1 MSSVE
6 IRNGSEIPAE
16 FGPIRKAVKK
26 TTVQIR
32 EPNGEE
38 KFSLSWGELTAV
50 PGVDVVICTGTE
62 EYPCK
67 IDVFKETYREVTPGR
82 FQKMAITNLVQ
93 IPQGVT
99 VLLHTLEGK
108 ETATHPDYVAVGKK
122 NEVYANAASWVQ
134 ENLDFVE

>member
-1 MSSVE
+1 MNIE

-16 FGPIRKAVKK
+16 FGPMKKAVKK

-32 EPNGEE
+32 EPNGQE

-67 IDVFKETYREVTPGR
+67 IDVFRETYREVSPGE
-82 FQKMAITNLVQ
+82 FQKSAVTPVVQ
-93 IPQGVT
+93 VPKGVT
-99 VLLHTLEGK
+99 VTLYTLEGK
-108 ETATHPDYVAVGKK
+108 ETVTYPNYIAVGKK
-122 NEVYANAASWVQ
+122 NEVYANAEKWVQ
-134 ENLDFVE
+134 ENLDFVA